1 MKNKP
6 VNLIQLEAMAEA
18 LGDLL
23 GQMTFVGGCTTVLLV
38 DRAAQF
44 ASRKTDDVD
53 VIVDVATR
61 MGYYDLSDA
70 LKERGFREDQSGPI
84 CRWRVETGRGEI
96 KLDVMPVNEE
106 ILGFSN
112 RWYPEAI
119 RTAWQTSLS
128 NGVQI
133 KVVNPVYFLATKF
146 EAFAGRGQGDFFSHD
161 IEDIVFVFEHR
172 TGLISE
178 LMDSPQ
184 VVKQYFSSQATMLLN
199 DEFLNILPGLLDD
212 PASSRAIT
220 NVLRIMKNWGG

>member
-1 MKNKP
+1 MQNKP
-6 VNLIQLEAMAEA
+6 VNLIQLETMAEA

-38 DRAAQF
+38 DSAAQF

-61 MGYYDLSDA
+61 MDYYDLGDA
-70 LKERGFREDQSGPI
+70 LKERGFKEDQSGPI
-84 CRWRVETGRGEI
+84 CRWRVETGSGEI

-112 RWYPEAI
+112 RWYLDAI
-119 RTAWQTSLS
+119 RTAWETSLS
-128 NGVQI
+128 NEVQI
-133 KVVNPVYFLATKF
+133 KVVNPIYFLATKF
-146 EAFAGRGQGDFFSHD
+146 EAFAGRGEGDFFSHD

-172 TGLISE
+172 AGLIKE

-184 VVKQYFSSQATMLLN
+184 ELKQYFASQAAMLLN
-199 DEFLNILPGLLDD
+199 DDFLNVLPGLLDNQ
-212 PASSRAIT
+212 ASSQAII
-220 NVLRIMKNWGG
+220 NSLHIMKRWDE